1 MKGGESMGFFKRKEE
16 EEGVGLFRHDKEER
30 AEEISFTSEGEGS
43 ELLISALGGNT
54 KLTVNTALQV
64 PAVAHCVDM
73 IASAIAALPIKLY
86 RKETDGQVK
95 EITDDSRLEI
105 LNSKT
110 GDTMNADNMRRMWVR
125 DYLLTGSAYAYI
137 ERNVYAKPDA
147 LYYVPSDEVFVTKY
161 SDDIIHKQFDYYVRG
176 KRYEPYKLLKILR
189 NSDGYGRGKGIIKEN
204 PLIIETMYNLIKFQK
219 NQVLKGGNKKGFLKT
234 AGTVGKTVIQD
245 IKKGWNQLYSNE
257 NTENVMLLNGDIDF
271 KEMSSTSVEMQ
282 LNENITT
289 NNAEIMKLFGTL
301 DGVLSETTV
310 KNAVMPVIDAIEA
323 ALDSDLLLE
332 TERDSC
338 YFAFDTRELTRG
350 SIKERYNAYAVA
362 LENNFIQL
370 DEVRKMEDLPPLGFN
385 YIKLGLSDVLLDPKT
400 GEIYTP
406 NTNALANLSK
416 QSTSDGI
423 NPGEEKEGL

>member
-1 MKGGESMGFFKRKEE
+1 MKGGEIMGLFKRRKE
-16 EEGVGLFRHDKEER
+16 EER
-30 AEEISFTSEGEGS
+30 AEEITFSSDGEGS

-86 RKETDGQVK
+86 RKEDNGKVK
-95 EITDDSRLEI
+95 EITDDSRLKI
-105 LNSKT
+105 LNGET

-137 ERNVYAKPDA
+137 ERNVYAKPAA
-147 LYYVPSDEVFVTKY
+147 LFYIPSDEVFVTKY
-161 SDDIIHKQFDYYVRG
+161 SDDVIHKQFDYYVRG
-176 KRYEPYKLLKILR
+176 KRYEPFKLLKILR

-234 AGTVGKTVIQD
+234 PGAVGKDTVQN
-245 IKKGWNQLYSNE
+245 IKRGWAQLYSNE

-282 LNENITT
+282 LNENINS

-332 TERDSC
+332 DEREKL

-350 SIKERYNAYAVA
+350 SIKERYAAYAVA
-362 LENNFIQL
+362 LNNNFIQL
-370 DEVRKMEDLPPLGFN
+370 DEVREMEDLPPLGFN
-385 YIKLGLSDVLLDPKT
+385 YIKLALSDVLLDPKT

-416 QSTSDGI
+416 QSTSNGV

>member
-1 MKGGESMGFFKRKEE
+1 MKGGESMGLFKRRKE
-16 EEGVGLFRHDKEER
+16 EER
-30 AEEISFTSEGEGS
+30 AEEITFSSDGDGS

-86 RKETDGQVK
+86 RREANGKVK
-95 EITDDSRLEI
+95 EITDDGRLKI
-105 LNSKT
+105 LNSET

-137 ERNVYAKPDA
+137 ERNVYAKPAA
-147 LYYVPSDEVFVTKY
+147 LYYIPSDEVFVTKY
-161 SDDIIHKQFDYYVRG
+161 SDDVIHKQFDYYVRG
-176 KRYEPYKLLKILR
+176 KRYEPFKLLKILR

-234 AGTVGKTVIQD
+234 AGTVGKGVVQD
-245 IKKGWNQLYSNE
+245 IKRGWAQLYSNE

-282 LNENITT
+282 LNENINS

-332 TERDSC
+332 DEKEKL

-350 SIKERYNAYAVA
+350 SIKERYAAYAVA
-362 LENNFIQL
+362 LNNNFIQL

-416 QSTSDGI
+416 QSTSGGV